1 MNENMR
7 NFMVGLFVLASLS
20 VLGLLMVWF
29 GETPSWLPS
38 SEWELRITGVSEL
51 SGVGEGSSVRLNGV
65 DIGRV
70 SALEFENVQR
80 PGQGVVIIARI
91 QKEYSIPQGATAKV
105 YGATFGFG
113 SGHIDISV
121 PPDSTHEP
129 LDKEFAQIRGE
140 MRSVIG
146 EMISKDLVKSV
157 ERTIAHIGDLSAAA
171 APVATNLSLLLEQ
184 RSIASTRA
192 PGGKDPNLS
201 TVIER
206 IDRLI
211 ANVNAVLG
219 DEDVQGDIKAVI
231 GDLKLASGELR
242 ELMALWQRESQ
253 RISDNANAGIDRTEE
268 NLERS
273 FAKLNDL
280 LDHLDDAATGL
291 ARVMHDASE
300 GKGTIGLLARDDR
313 LYEAG
318 VLTLERFSELI
329 ATLQRVFGKIEQD
342 GYINVGTMTVLGT
355 MTKKIPIRPAAATNR
370 SLSADSLGR

>member
-1 MNENMR
+1 MNENTR

-38 SEWELRITGVSEL
+38 SEWELRITDVSEL
-51 SGVGEGSSVRLNGV
+51 SGISAGCSVKLNGV

-70 SALEFENVQR
+70 TDLEFENAER
-80 PGQGVVIIARI
+80 PGQGVVIIVRI
-91 QKEYSIPQGATAKV
+91 RKEYTVPGGAMAKV
-105 YGATFGFG
+105 YGSTFGLG
-113 SGHIDISV
+113 SGHIDIVV
-121 PPDSTHEP
+121 PPDSTFEP
-129 LDKEFAQIRGE
+129 LDKESAQIRGE

-146 EMISKDLVKSV
+146 ELINKEMVNSV
-157 ERTIAHIGDLSAAA
+157 ERTIRQIGDLSAAA
-171 APVATNLSLLLEQ
+171 APVATNLALLVEQ
-184 RSIASTRA
+184 RNIASTRA

-206 IDRLI
+206 IDQLI

-219 DEDVQGDIKAVI
+219 DEDVQGDVKAVI
-231 GDLKLASGELR
+231 GDLKKAGGELR
-242 ELMALWQRESQ
+242 DMMALWQRESR

-300 GKGTIGLLARDDR
+300 GKGTMGLLARDDR
-313 LYEAG
+313 LYESG
-318 VLTLERFSELI
+318 VLAMERLADLI
-329 ATLQRVFGKIEQD
+329 GTLQRVFGKIEQD
-342 GYINVGTMTVLGT
+342 GHFTVDIPTALGAVRRE
-355 MTKKIPIRPAAATNR
+355 IPISAAQVALPTE
-370 SLSADSLGR
+370 

>member
-1 MNENMR
+1 MNENTR

-38 SEWELRITGVSEL
+38 SEWTLRITDVSEL
-51 SGVGEGSSVRLNGV
+51 SGIGEGSSVKLNGV

-70 SALEFENVQR
+70 SDLEFENAER

-91 QKEYSIPQGATAKV
+91 QKEYSIPQGAMAKV
-105 YGATFGFG
+105 YGSTFGLG
-113 SGHIDISV
+113 SGHIDIFV
-121 PPDSTHEP
+121 PPDSTLEP

-140 MRSVIG
+140 MHSVIG
-146 EMISKDLVKSV
+146 ELISKEMVNSV
-157 ERTIAHIGDLSAAA
+157 ERTITQIGDLSAAA
-171 APVATNLSLLLEQ
+171 APVATNLALLIEQ
-184 RSIASTRA
+184 RNIESTRA
-192 PGGKDPNLS
+192 PGGNDPNLS

-231 GDLKLASGELR
+231 GDLKIAGGELR
-242 ELMALWQRESQ
+242 DMMALWQRESQ

-273 FAKLNDL
+273 FTKLNDL

-300 GKGTIGLLARDDR
+300 GQGTIGLLARDDR
-313 LYEAG
+313 LYESG
-318 VLTLERFSELI
+318 VLAFERLAELI
-329 ATLQRVFGKIEQD
+329 ATLQRVFGKIEED
-342 GYINVGTMTVLGT
+342 GHFTIDIPTVLGPI
-355 MTKKIPIRPAAATNR
+355 TKTIPISSAVPTDR
-370 SLSADSLGR
+370 SLSADSTGR